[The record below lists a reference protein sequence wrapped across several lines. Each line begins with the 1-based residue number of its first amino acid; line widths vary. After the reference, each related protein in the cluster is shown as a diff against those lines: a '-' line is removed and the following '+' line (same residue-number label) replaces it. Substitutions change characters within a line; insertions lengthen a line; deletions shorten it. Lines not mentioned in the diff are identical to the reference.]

1 MISVLGVLIF
11 AGLTAYDTQKL
22 KEMYVAGQSGELAVK
37 QAVMGAL
44 SLYLDFLMIFVF
56 LLQLLGNRE

>member
-1 MISVLGVLIF
+1 MSP
-11 AGLTAYDTQKL
+11 
-22 KEMYVAGQSGELAVK
+22 EQSGELVVK